1 MRNKKKE
8 LNDLDNHAWESNIE
22 TSSNVVEALDSVNE
36 LEPALDQSKES
47 MYKLSSVA
55 RVVADK
61 WPIWR
66 LLLD

>member
-47 MYKLSSVA
+47 MYKLSYVA

-61 WPIWR
+61 CPI
-66 LLLD
+66 